1 MARQESPRQR
11 ATVGRVMHEFKHGEL
26 ESAQGGKVGS
36 PKQAI
41 AIALS
46 EAGASN
52 RQSPEEN
59 RGRLRTTKR
68 KEREGQTAQAEKE
81 GPRRARRTLAAGA
94 NGDRSPRSWRQGK
107 TRKQLYAEAAAR
119 GIEGRSRMS
128 KAELEGALRN

>member
-1 MARQESPRQR
+1 MARQGSPQQR
-11 ATVGRVMHEFKHGEL
+11 ATVRRVMHEYKHGEL
-26 ESAQGGKVGS
+26 DSAQGGQVRS

-52 RQSPEEN
+52 RQSPKEN
-59 RGRLRTTKR
+59 RERLRTTKR

-81 GPRRARRTLAAGA
+81 GPRRAKRTLAAGA
-94 NGDRSPRSWRQGK
+94 NGDRPPGSRRQGK

-119 GIEGRSRMS
+119 RIEGRSRMS
-128 KAELEGALRN
+128 KAQLEDALRN